1 MQPRDRKSRRTRVT
15 EPASV
20 YSVVAYNTAHASEN
34 KIHDDTV
41 ARRFGFAGG
50 LVPGVDV
57 YAYMAHLPVARWG
70 RAFLAHG
77 SLEARFLK
85 PVYDGETTTVS
96 AREADGGLD
105 IEVTSRGELCAT
117 GHAAMTHT
125 PPPALHAFEE
135 TAAAAE
141 RSPADEASLH
151 VGRRL
156 GIKPLVI
163 TAEWAARYVEDVRE
177 RDPLY
182 LREGLSH
189 PGQLARL
196 FNWALTHNV
205 VLGPWIHVASK
216 TDHFAAARVGDTLT
230 VRTKVTANYEK
241 KGHRFVDL
249 DGLIVAN
256 ATTPIARIAHTAI
269 YRPRAAAA

>member
-1 MQPRDRKSRRTRVT
+1 MT

-34 KIHDDTV
+34 KIHDNTV

-70 RAFLAHG
+70 REFLAHG
-77 SLEARFLK
+77 SHEARFLK
-85 PVYDGETTTVS
+85 PVYDGETTTMS
-96 AREADGGLD
+96 ASEVDGGLD
-105 IEVTSRGELCAT
+105 IEVTSRGVLCAT

-125 PPPALHAFEE
+125 PPPALDAFEE

-141 RSPADEASLH
+141 RSPADEASLQ

-156 GIKPLVI
+156 GIKPLEI

-182 LREGLSH
+182 AREGLSH
-189 PGQLARL
+189 PGQLPRL

-216 TDHFAAARVGDTLT
+216 TDHFAAARIGDTLT
-230 VRTKVTANYEK
+230 VRAKVTANYEK
-241 KGHRFVDL
+241 KGHRFVEL

-256 ATTPIARIAHTAI
+256 AATPIARIAHTAI
-269 YRPRAAAA
+269 YRPRTASA

>member
-1 MQPRDRKSRRTRVT
+1 VT

-34 KIHDDTV
+34 KIHDNTV

-85 PVYDGETTTVS
+85 PVYDGETTAVS
-96 AREADGGLD
+96 ARETDGGLA
-105 IEVTSRGELCAT
+105 IEVTSRGVLCAT

-125 PPPALHAFEE
+125 PAPALDAFEE

-141 RSPADEASLH
+141 RSPADEASLRI
-151 VGRRL
+151 GRRL
-156 GIKPLVI
+156 GIKPLDI

-189 PGQLARL
+189 PGQLPRL
-196 FNWALTHNV
+196 LNWALTHNV

-216 TDHFAAARVGDTLT
+216 TDHFAAARVGDTLA
-230 VRTKVTANYEK
+230 VRAKVTANYDK

-249 DGLIVAN
+249 DGLVVAN
-256 ATTPIARIAHTAI
+256 ATTPVARIAHTAI

>member
-1 MQPRDRKSRRTRVT
+1 MT
-15 EPASV
+15 EPAHA
-20 YSVVAYNTAHASEN
+20 YAVVAYNTAHASEN
-34 KIHDDTV
+34 KIHDNTV
-41 ARRFGFAGG
+41 ARRLGFAGG

-70 RAFLAHG
+70 REFLAHG
-77 SLEARFLK
+77 RLEARFLK

-96 AREADGGLD
+96 AKEVDGGLA

-117 GHAAMTHT
+117 GHAAMTRM
-125 PPPALHAFEE
+125 PPPALDAFEE
-135 TAAAAE
+135 TGAVAE
-141 RSPADEASLH
+141 RPPADEVSLQ

-156 GIKPLVI
+156 GIKPLEI
-163 TAEWAARYVEDVRE
+163 TAEWAALYVEDVRE

-189 PGQLARL
+189 PGQLPRL
-196 FNWALTHNV
+196 LNWALTHNV
-205 VLGPWIHVASK
+205 VLGPWIHVASR

-230 VRTKVTANYEK
+230 VRAKVTANYEK
-241 KGHRFVDL
+241 KGHRFVEL
-249 DGLIVAN
+249 DGLVVAN
-256 ATTPIARIAHTAI
+256 AATPIARIAHTAI

>member
-1 MQPRDRKSRRTRVT
+1 MT

-34 KIHDDTV
+34 KIHDNAV
-41 ARRFGFAGG
+41 AQRFGFAGG

-70 RAFLAHG
+70 RDFLQHG
-77 SLEARFLK
+77 SLQARFLK
-85 PVYDGETTTVS
+85 PVYDGETAIVS
-96 AREADGGLD
+96 AAEADGGLD
-105 IEVTSRGELCAT
+105 IAVKSRGELCAT
-117 GHAAMTHT
+117 GHAAMTRT
-125 PPPALHAFEE
+125 PPLALDAFEA
-135 TAAAAE
+135 TAAVAE
-141 RSPADEASLH
+141 RSPADEASLT

-156 GIKPLVI
+156 GIKPLSI
-163 TAEWAARYVEDVRE
+163 TREWAARYVEDVRE

-182 LREGLSH
+182 LSEGLSH
-189 PGQLARL
+189 PGQLPRL

-205 VLGPWIHVASK
+205 VLGPWIHVSSK
-216 TDHFAAARVGDTLT
+216 TDHFAAARIGDELT
-230 VRTKVTANYEK
+230 VRAKVTANYEK

-249 DGLIVAN
+249 DGLVIAN

-269 YRPRAAAA
+269 YRPRAVAA